1 MSKTLQIKKTTLEK
15 IVKSLFTINSVSI
28 QSNFDHIRN
37 LIFREMSDNTI
48 EKVAELMLTD
58 EPYELVYPG
67 DYVKVTPP
75 SYHLGSEYEKDILID
90 MKLYPGE
97 DMVYALVVGDSSWSS
112 SAEYNPLYSRLK
124 IKYVYHDD
132 KKNIVYKE
140 DTVNPL
146 ELIKITKHDSLI
158 LQEAINIIHKPVKDA
173 KIITGTD
180 QITL

>member
-28 QSNFDHIRN
+28 QSNFDHIIN

-48 EKVAELMLTD
+48 EKTAELMLTD
-58 EPYELVYPG
+58 
-67 DYVKVTPP
+67 
-75 SYHLGSEYEKDILID
+75 YEKDILID
-90 MKLYPGE
+90 MKLHPGE
-97 DMVYALVVGDSSWSS
+97 DMVYALVVGDSNWSS
-112 SAEYNPLYSRLK
+112 SAEYNPLYVSLK
-124 IKYVYHDD
+124 IKYVYHDNE
-132 KKNIVYKE
+132 KNIVYKE

-146 ELIKITKHDSLI
+146 ELIKLTKHNSLL

-173 KIITGTD
+173 QIITGTD